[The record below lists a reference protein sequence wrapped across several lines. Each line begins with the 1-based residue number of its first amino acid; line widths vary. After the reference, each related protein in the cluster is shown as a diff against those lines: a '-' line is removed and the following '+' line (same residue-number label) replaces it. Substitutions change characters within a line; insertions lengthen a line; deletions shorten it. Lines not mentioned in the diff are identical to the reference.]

1 MRIVGSSAMSKDVLW
16 RVSGPALEW
25 RKRLSLRPALPRRYC
40 PRTGR
45 SRGEPGQSRG
55 QGGPGQVVEGN
66 GHRRPVGS
74 VKNVRV
80 PGV

>member
-25 RKRLSLRPALPRRYC
+25 RKRLSLRPALATSLLSQNRAK
-40 PRTGR
+40 
-45 SRGEPGQSRG
+45 SGEPGQSRG

-74 VKNVRV
+74 VKNVRG